1 MVQSNTEPQDIQ
13 VDWGTM
19 KHGKVNI
26 LVHWNIEEIEHV
38 DPMTE
43 ESTTYFQ
50 YDEVRINWIL
60 PTPMTSKVEIQ
71 TYFDANYTEGEN
83 ILGWAMASKLHDGN
97 VE

>member
-1 MVQSNTEPQDIQ
+1 MVQSNTEPQNIQ

-19 KHGKVNI
+19 KHGKVDI
-26 LVHWNIEEIEHV
+26 LVHWNVEEVEQT

-43 ESTTYFQ
+43 ETTTYYQ

-60 PTPMTSKVEIQ
+60 PSPMTSKVEIQ
-71 TYFDANYTEGEN
+71 EYFDANYDQGEN
-83 ILGWAMASKLHDGN
+83 ILGWAMASKLSDGD

>member
-1 MVQSNTEPQDIQ
+1 MVQSNTEPQNIQ

-19 KHGKVNI
+19 KHGKVDI
-26 LVHWNIEEIEHV
+26 LVHWNVEEVGHV

-43 ESTTYFQ
+43 ETTTYFQ

-60 PTPMTSKVEIQ
+60 PSPMTSKVEIQ
-71 TYFDANYTEGEN
+71 GYFNANYTDGEN
-83 ILGWAMASKLHDGN
+83 ILGWAMASKLSDGD